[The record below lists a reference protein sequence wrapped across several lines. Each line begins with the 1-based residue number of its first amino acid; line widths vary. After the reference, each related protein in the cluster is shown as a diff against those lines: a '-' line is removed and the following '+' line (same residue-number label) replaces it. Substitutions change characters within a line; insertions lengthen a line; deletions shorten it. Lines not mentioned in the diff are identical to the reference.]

1 MAAGGAAVASAVL
14 TGTLFAQAAPP
25 PAPPHPV
32 VPPTPLKTVA
42 VPRPDLS
49 EYVVNNAELVVLGK
63 ALFWDMQAGGDGV
76 QACASC
82 HFHAGADN
90 RATNTLNGGANSVF
104 SVRQAGETLQTT
116 DFPFH
121 KLANP
126 EDARSVVVRDSDDV
140 VGSQGVF
147 KTHFDALGYTME
159 ELSETLSQYPND
171 FESLFAAVLPTFITI
186 ADAGFPG
193 DRTGASEM
201 T

>member
-1 MAAGGAAVASAVL
+1 MLQFAAALRDVRLRASPLRLYRFGGLVLMAAGGAAVASAVL

-63 ALFWDMQAGGDGV
+63 ALFWDMQTGGDSV

-90 RATNTLNGGANSVF
+90 RATNTLNAGANSVF

-147 KTHFDALGYTME
+147 KTHFDALAPGG
-159 ELSETLSQYPND
+159 
-171 FESLFAAVLPTFITI
+171 AADKCTRL
-186 ADAGFPG
+186 G
-193 DRTGASEM
+193 
-201 T
+201 